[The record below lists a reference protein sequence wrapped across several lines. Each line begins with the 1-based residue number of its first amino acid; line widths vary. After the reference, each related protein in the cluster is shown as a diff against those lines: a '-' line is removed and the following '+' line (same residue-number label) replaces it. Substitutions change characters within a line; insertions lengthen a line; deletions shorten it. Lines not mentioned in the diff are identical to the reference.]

1 MELFFILLG
10 LTILGI
16 VAFKQSS
23 NYMGLGSIIALLS
36 FLYLILH
43 TLIWSV
49 AGYNYNKFV
58 TKRKAFI
65 ETLEYARKNE
75 SKFELASIT
84 REVSEWNQQLASLK
98 YDNNVFLLKDYVD
111 DRILSLE
118 PIGNKNNTTTFFE
131 QIPKVGDCK

>member
-16 VAFKQSS
+16 SAFKQSS
-23 NYMGLGSIIALLS
+23 NYMGLGSTIALLS
-36 FLYLILH
+36 FIYLILH

-58 TKRKAFI
+58 TKRKAFV

-84 REVSEWNQQLASLK
+84 REVSEWNKQLAALK
-98 YDNNVFLLKDYVD
+98 YDNNVFFLKDYID
-111 DRILSLE
+111 DRVMSLE
-118 PIGNKNNTTTFFE
+118 PIR
-131 QIPKVGDCK
+131 